1 MVENLLKVS
10 SFQKKQDCKNYAISR
25 YVSIYSVTDLKVK
38 KPTVIQPC
46 RHRGAGTGGATA
58 TKILVTSIFDQ
69 LKK

>member
-10 SFQKKQDCKNYAISR
+10 SFQKISR
-25 YVSIYSVTDLKVK
+25 YFSTYSVTDLKEK
-38 KPTVIQPC
+38 KPTVIQAC
-46 RHRGAGTGGATA
+46 RHRGAGTGGAAA